1 MQMTQCMKCKNANVQ
16 CKQSFVMYYSAL
28 QSITILVNDGNRDS
42 RFFKDNPRT
51 YDFVDIK
58 CSHFEPKEESNK
70 DMEEMNDY
78 Q

>member
-1 MQMTQCMKCKNANVQ
+1 
-16 CKQSFVMYYSAL
+16 MYYSAL
-28 QSITILVNDGNRDS
+28 CSITNLVNDGNRDS

-58 CSHFEPKEESNK
+58 CSHFEPREESNK

>member
-1 MQMTQCMKCKNANVQ
+1 
-16 CKQSFVMYYSAL
+16 MYYSAL
-28 QSITILVNDGNRDS
+28 CSITNLVNDGNRDS
-42 RFFKDNPRT
+42 KFFKDNPRT

-58 CSHFEPKEESNK
+58 CSHFEPREESNK

>member
-1 MQMTQCMKCKNANVQ
+1 MQMTQCMKCKNAKVL
-16 CKQSFVMYYSAL
+16 CKQSFVMYYGTL
-28 QSITILVNDGNRDS
+28 CSITNLVNILNKEN

-70 DMEEMNDY
+70 NMEEMNDY

>member
-1 MQMTQCMKCKNANVQ
+1 
-16 CKQSFVMYYSAL
+16 MYYSAL
-28 QSITILVNDGNRDS
+28 QLITDLVNDGNRDS

-58 CSHFEPKEESNK
+58 CSHFEPREVSNK
-70 DMEEMNDY
+70 DVEEMNDY